1 MSQIIVLAILIL
13 INAFFAATEIAF
25 ISLNDAKIEKQAK
38 EGNKKAKQIKKMLR
52 EPSKFLATIQ
62 IGITLAGFLSSAFA
76 ADAFADDLAPML
88 QNLMPLGLAA
98 WRNISII
105 LITIIL
111 SYFSL
116 IFGELVPKRLA
127 MRNSEK
133 IAFGTIGIIR
143 AISIITAPF
152 VKLLTASTNGV
163 SKLFGISGTDEE
175 TVTEDNKTSYDT
187 SVVSSD
193 IAVLDAAR
201 VLSSVDSD
209 GTVIAPVEDAY
220 YQDGVISVE
229 FKEDV
234 NVSEIYAPD
243 DRVTTVDEAYETLT
257 KQDAENEIYEVKQGD
272 CLTFIAENHGLYMA
286 ELLAL
291 NPGLAWDSTLVLG
304 QQIVVTVPKPEL
316 SVVVKE
322 EVTTEEE
329 FNVDVQYVD
338 NPDVYSGTNTVIQEA
353 VPGTR
358 QAVALVEYTNGTE
371 TARTLLKESVTREA
385 VPQIIER
392 GTKEMPTYIKPIS
405 GGTLTSTFG
414 KRWGTIHYGVDWGCP
429 IGTNVKASCTGK
441 VITAGW
447 QNGYGYTV
455 VLAHSDGSTTRY
467 AHLSKIAVSVGQSVS
482 QGEVI
487 AYSGNTGNSTGPHL
501 HFEITIGGSRVNP
514 LEYLE

>member
-1 MSQIIVLAILIL
+1 MSQIIVLAILVL

-175 TVTEDNKTSYDT
+175 TVTEEE
-187 SVVSSD
+187 
-193 IAVLDAAR
+193 IR
-201 VLSSVDSD
+201 MMVDVGEEKGSIKEEEKELINN
-209 GTVIAPVEDAY
+209 VF
-220 YQDGVISVE
+220 E
-229 FKEDV
+229 FNDKV
-234 NVSEIYAPD
+234 VSEIMIHRKDIYAIDINSDIDNILKELDEYKYSRIPVYEENIDNIVGMLFIKDLLANVNKKEKVKIAKIIREPYFVSENKPIDELFRDLQKNKHQLAIVLDEYGGTAGLVTMEDIIEELVGNIFDEYDEEEKEFEKID
-243 DRVTTVDEAYETLT
+243 DNTFLISGSVSIHDLRKILGVEIPEGEYDTLSGYLIELLGRIPSDDEKPVIETKRVTYKIEDYEEKRILWVKACRNNVEEDAQEEQEDEDKSDKE
-257 KQDAENEIYEVKQGD
+257 
-272 CLTFIAENHGLYMA
+272 
-286 ELLAL
+286 
-291 NPGLAWDSTLVLG
+291 DSE
-304 QQIVVTVPKPEL
+304 Q
-316 SVVVKE
+316 KE
-322 EVTTEEE
+322 E
-329 FNVDVQYVD
+329 N
-338 NPDVYSGTNTVIQEA
+338 
-353 VPGTR
+353 
-358 QAVALVEYTNGTE
+358 
-371 TARTLLKESVTREA
+371 
-385 VPQIIER
+385 
-392 GTKEMPTYIKPIS
+392 
-405 GGTLTSTFG
+405 
-414 KRWGTIHYGVDWGCP
+414 
-429 IGTNVKASCTGK
+429 
-441 VITAGW
+441 
-447 QNGYGYTV
+447 
-455 VLAHSDGSTTRY
+455 
-467 AHLSKIAVSVGQSVS
+467 
-482 QGEVI
+482 
-487 AYSGNTGNSTGPHL
+487 
-501 HFEITIGGSRVNP
+501 
-514 LEYLE
+514 